1 MHLIATCVESWGVG
15 CQVGA
20 RVEFTVDALQ
30 PVISDSFD
38 SHFIP
43 TCEYSG
49 QVGLGLHTNMQD
61 AQAQPHLSTVFAKS
75 YIQASTEKL
84 PASTLHEHGAQRHSA
99 RWMGIH
105 STRSTWSAQ

>member
-38 SHFIP
+38 SH
-43 TCEYSG
+43 
-49 QVGLGLHTNMQD
+49 LHTNMRIQWTGGIGL
-61 AQAQPHLSTVFAKS
+61 AYQHARCASPTPPVHCIRQVLHSGLNRKASGL
-75 YIQASTEKL
+75 YI
-84 PASTLHEHGAQRHSA
+84 A
-99 RWMGIH
+99 R
-105 STRSTWSAQ
+105 TRGTKT